1 MVTVT
6 NKVIFLPKNG
16 MGMSKENQVS
26 ANVQGK
32 LKKMIIKVKKMK
44 TEADIKVKL
53 TGSYNDY
60 TIEVD
65 PKDAK
70 EASKIIGMLKN
81 RD

>member
-6 NKVIFLPKNG
+6 NKVIFLPKSG
-16 MGMSKENQVS
+16 MGMNKENQVS

-32 LKKMIIKVKKMK
+32 LKKMIVKVKKMK
-44 TEADIKVKL
+44 TEGDIKVTLEGNYKE
-53 TGSYNDY
+53 Y
-60 TIEVD
+60 TIEIE